1 VANTL
6 ENFIDKSQEISFLA
20 LAIATPL
27 IFTTQTT
34 ELFEVPKMFF
44 VYFVSAMIF
53 SLIIVKSYLSGKVKV
68 PAGPVTIAFAVF
80 TVVQIASTLF
90 STDKYL
96 SIYGYPTRLNGGM
109 LSQFAYFILLAGG
122 ITTLSTQKA
131 RQLLIAIVI
140 AATAVSL
147 WGIPAHFNRDP
158 SCLVLTGNLTS
169 SCWQQDFNPILRI
182 FSTLGQPNWLA
193 SYLVLALPFSLAFLL
208 IHKSPKAKIFFA
220 ISSAAIFMALVL
232 TNSRAGILGAG
243 ISIAILLILLGVKFA
258 KNNFKPIAAIL
269 TIFFIIWMA
278 FGTLLT
284 SRLLEALNTNKLKV
298 TNQNS
303 KTSQNSRPAQTS
315 LTSGGTESSQIRFI
329 VWQGALKVFERW
341 PILGSGPETF
351 VSTYFLFRP
360 ASHNQTTEWE
370 FYYNKAHNEFL
381 NYLANTGILGLA
393 SYLAFVSV
401 ILFRLIKKNPQEK
414 LPITTKAAV
423 AATAGYLTTIFFGF
437 STVATQT
444 TFFLIIPASIVLK
457 DNEKIK
463 SIKINLNKSAKTAAI
478 ALTSVLGL
486 YVLTLVLRLFIAD
499 TFEKRAETYQS
510 TSPSRELLA
519 YDNAQTTSPA
529 KNPYLMAN
537 FAYSAAV
544 YAQDIENPKSSQSL
558 INRADSF
565 AQKTASIS
573 PNNFLIIQNVAKT
586 YLLLAQKNP
595 EFESQAI
602 NYSQILPKLA
612 PTYPISYLTLAKTQ
626 IALGKNAQAQASLE
640 KALRLKPDYQEAKD
654 LLEQINSNTYN
665 KNETAP
671 LN

>member
-6 ENFIDKSQEISFLA
+6 ENFIDRAIEMSFLA

-44 VYFVSAMIF
+44 VYFVSAIIF
-53 SLIIVKSYLSGKVKV
+53 FLIIAKSFLAGKVKT

-80 TVVQIASTLF
+80 IVVQIASTIF

-96 SIYGYPTRLNGGM
+96 SVFGYPTRLNGGL
-109 LSQFAYFILLAGG
+109 LSQFSYFILLAAG

-131 RQLLIAIVI
+131 KQLLIAIVI

-169 SCWQQDFNPILRI
+169 GCWQADFNPTLRV

-193 SYLVLALPFSLAFLL
+193 SYLVLALPLSLAFFL
-208 IHKSPKAKIFFA
+208 IYKQPKAKIFFA
-220 ISSAAIFMALVL
+220 GSSALIFMALVL
-232 TNSRAGILGAG
+232 TTSRAGILGAG
-243 ISIAILLILLGVKFA
+243 ISIAVFLILLGAKFA
-258 KNNFKPIAAIL
+258 KDNFKPIAAIL
-269 TIFFIIWMA
+269 IIFFVIWMA

-284 SRLLEALNTNKLKV
+284 SRLQEAFTANKPNITSQTSKTGQRSKPAQSALN
-298 TNQNS
+298 
-303 KTSQNSRPAQTS
+303 
-315 LTSGGTESSQIRFI
+315 SGGTESSAIRLI
-329 VWQGALKVFERW
+329 VWRGAFKVFEKW
-341 PILGSGPETF
+341 PVLGSGPETF
-351 VSTYFLFRP
+351 VSSYFLFRP

-393 SYLAFVSV
+393 SYLALICA
-401 ILFRLIKKNPQEK
+401 ILFQLARKSAQEK
-414 LPITTKAAV
+414 LPITTKAAI

-437 STVATQT
+437 SVIATQT
-444 TFFLIIPASIVLK
+444 TFFLLVAAVIVLK
-457 DNEKIK
+457 GNEKSKPISLNFNK
-463 SIKINLNKSAKTAAI
+463 GVKIGTVL
-478 ALTSVLGL
+478 LTTLIGL
-486 YVLTLVLRLFIAD
+486 YVVTLILRLYLAD
-499 TFEKRAETYQS
+499 TFQKRADVYQT

-529 KNPYLMAN
+529 ANPYLMAN
-537 FAYSAAV
+537 FAYSTAV
-544 YAQDIENPKSSQSL
+544 YAQEIEDPKSSQSL
-558 INRADSF
+558 INRADSL
-565 AQKTASIS
+565 AKKTASIS
-573 PNNFLIIQNVAKT
+573 PNNFLIIQNIAKT

-595 EFESQAI
+595 EYKSQALD
-602 NYSQILPKLA
+602 YSQKLPELA

-626 IALGKNAQAQASLE
+626 VALGKNELAKASLE
-640 KALRLKPDYQEAKD
+640 KALRLKPNYQEAKD